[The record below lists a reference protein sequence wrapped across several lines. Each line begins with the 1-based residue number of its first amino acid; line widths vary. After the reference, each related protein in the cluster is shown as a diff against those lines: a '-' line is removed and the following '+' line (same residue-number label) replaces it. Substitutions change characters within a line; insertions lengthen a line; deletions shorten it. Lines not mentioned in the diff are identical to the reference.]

1 MVRLTRK
8 MSLETFCLILVV
20 FQDSEDDSEDDEAA
34 VGDGTPDD
42 VIRKAMEE
50 AARKDEEMKED
61 YYSIAH
67 TISEQITSQP
77 TILIGGDLKE
87 YQLKG

>member
-1 MVRLTRK
+1 MFHLITNLT
-8 MSLETFCLILVV
+8 FVV
-20 FQDSEDDSEDDEAA
+20 FQDSEDDSEDEEAA

-42 VIRKAMEE
+42 VIRKAKEE